1 MLELDLVGQKY
12 SKTEHRNRLL
22 PLLNNRTPAAVE
34 LKHQN
39 ISAILN
45 ELGWHFIPG
54 YKPARNYQRLLFQVV
69 ADRIRQAP
77 QLDRLAIAAAELP
90 AVLPSNPNYSL
101 ALVEAPRLR
110 SLKEP
115 KALPNLDQ
123 YFAAY
128 KRDYVAREARN
139 RSLGKAGEEYVVQF
153 ERWRLTA
160 GGFGKFADK
169 VERVSETRGDGLGF
183 DVLSS
188 ESSGRE
194 RFIEVK
200 TTAFAR
206 ETPFFLT
213 HTELNRSRVNS
224 DQFLLY
230 RVFEFRQEPKMF
242 ALHGS
247 VDRHCI
253 LDPVDYRA
261 RFS

>member
-22 PLLNNRTPAAVE
+22 PLLSNRTPAAVE

-69 ADRIRQAP
+69 ADRIRKAP
-77 QLDRLAIAAAELP
+77 QLDRIAIAAAELP
-90 AVLPSNPNYSL
+90 AVLPSNPNYRS
-101 ALVEAPRLR
+101 AIVDAPRLR

-115 KALPNLDQ
+115 TTRSRLDHE
-123 YFAAY
+123 FVAY
-128 KRDYVAREARN
+128 QRDYVAREARN
-139 RSLGKAGEEYVVQF
+139 QSLGKAGEEYAVQF
-153 ERWRLTA
+153 ERWRLID
-160 GGFGKFADK
+160 GGLSKFADK
-169 VERVSETRGDGLGF
+169 VEHISETKGDGLGF
-183 DVLSS
+183 DILSF
-188 ESSGRE
+188 ESSDRE

-200 TTAFAR
+200 TTAFAK

-213 HTELNRSRVNS
+213 HTELDRSRADS
-224 DQFLLY
+224 DQFFLY

-242 ALHGS
+242 TLHGS
-247 VDRHCI
+247 VERHCI
-253 LDPVDYRA
+253 LDPLSYRA
-261 RFS
+261 KFS

>member
-1 MLELDLVGQKY
+1 M
-12 SKTEHRNRLL
+12 
-22 PLLNNRTPAAVE
+22 
-34 LKHQN
+34 
-39 ISAILN
+39 
-45 ELGWHFIPG
+45 
-54 YKPARNYQRLLFQVV
+54 
-69 ADRIRQAP
+69 
-77 QLDRLAIAAAELP
+77 
-90 AVLPSNPNYSL
+90 
-101 ALVEAPRLR
+101 
-110 SLKEP
+110 
-115 KALPNLDQ
+115 
-123 YFAAY
+123 
-128 KRDYVAREARN
+128 
-139 RSLGKAGEEYVVQF
+139 QF
-153 ERWRLTA
+153 ERWRLAT

-169 VERVSETRGDGLGF
+169 VERVSETKGDGLGF
-183 DVLSS
+183 DVLSF

-213 HTELNRSRVNS
+213 HTELSRSRANS